1 MHVHTKEMETI
12 VLTKFKSERKMEKGN
27 GEKICPIFS
36 GNSGM
41 KGVERLHN
49 SLFEKREN
57 EGAKRLHNS
66 L

>member
-12 VLTKFKSERKMEKGN
+12 VLTEFKSERKMEKGN

-49 SLFEKREN
+49 SLYREKR
-57 EGAKRLHNS
+57 KRGC
-66 L
+66 